1 MGRREADVARLTH
14 RLRSLAALLA
24 LFALLVGVPMLLTLV
39 AGWPLPRRAP
49 DWSRI
54 STAVQQGDIP
64 GETVI
69 KVLAVLV
76 WIAWAQLAW
85 AIVWELVVNVP
96 RSNRGQRAQP
106 APLVPTGLGR
116 GIGRLVALAL
126 SIGITLASTPTP
138 SLARPAAAVAMAPRA
153 PSASTIVLDASG
165 PGNATAVEQVRSWRV
180 VDGDNLWDIA
190 VVALGDGSRSSEII
204 DLNWQLRSPRDVRAG
219 QLLRLPADAAVPADR
234 VPSSASP
241 EGLLDH
247 VDSYLAPTVVTIEQG
262 DTLWD
267 LSEDR
272 LEVATGEPV
281 SGRETFEYLDE
292 VIAANPDTIED
303 PNLIF
308 PGEQFMFPE
317 IGEAP
322 ASTAPAPESTPAPE
336 PSPPESQTAPTASP
350 TVAPETPPSVPVT
363 TTVVPA
369 AAVPSTSAPATT
381 PVSET
386 PIVLSSDSDGAAAE
400 GGSAVP
406 WLAGLTGAT
415 VLSAGALAAYRRQQ
429 RRRAARG
436 ERPLRRDA
444 AVRTEAE
451 RHLVRVGDVSFVR
464 WANLELA
471 ELARSLVP
479 TDVRGTPI
487 AVEMSADHGLELLWD
502 EPNPVAPRPW
512 EAADGG
518 WSWRLIYDA
527 DLHLPATPETAP
539 IPGLVTFG
547 TRDGGTL
554 LVNLEALGSLAV
566 TGDAT
571 AVDAFV
577 RSLVIE
583 LSLSEELANS
593 YLFLV
598 DSDLEVDSGTGRAS
612 SASEGDAVSR
622 ITSVVDQHAEI
633 LRAASLESSFGLR
646 LSGAADG
653 RELNVVVAA
662 ADQLEHADLLSAE
675 ACPNR
680 GVAVVL
686 AGDVPARATLVV
698 NADGSAL
705 LSPLGLRFQ
714 AAALE
719 AAPAEALISLLHGSE
734 IIDDDSVDGDEEDG
748 VDEARTLDDEALDD
762 DLGEDDEWEP
772 PVPEVLVRVLG
783 PPRVDGHPNLG
794 RLDVSLVAFLACKG
808 GQATEDQVVNAVWGG
823 RAIEK
828 VTLWNRISK
837 ARVSLGAALPAR
849 EQGSSVVRLAP
860 GVITDL
866 HLLNALAARAEEVS
880 TGEAIDLLLEA
891 TSLIGGVPFD
901 AAGYD
906 WSYDH
911 QFNADACEAVE
922 SVCVRL
928 AELALQNGDPA
939 AARHAI
945 SSGLKA
951 LPLNE
956 PLYRLRMRTEADVGN
971 RSGIRAALAEL
982 RCRLSDLGDECEPT
996 RATQALF
1003 EQLLGD
1009 LGEQRTA

>member
-1 MGRREADVARLTH
+1 MARLTH

-24 LFALLVGVPMLLTLV
+24 LFALLVGVPMLLALV
-39 AGWPLPRRAP
+39 AGWPLPRHAP

-64 GETVI
+64 GEAVI

-96 RSNRGQRAQP
+96 RSNRGQLAQP
-106 APLVPTGLGR
+106 APLVPAGVGR

-138 SLARPAAAVAMAPRA
+138 SLARPAPAVAMASRA
-153 PSASTIVLDASG
+153 PSASTIVLGASG
-165 PGNATAVEQVRSWRV
+165 PDNATTVEQVRSWRV
-180 VDGDNLWDIA
+180 ADSDSLWDIA

-219 QLLRLPADAAVPADR
+219 QVLRLPADAAVPADR
-234 VPSSASP
+234 VPSSAP
-241 EGLLDH
+241 PQGLLDR
-247 VDSYLAPTVVTIEQG
+247 VDSYLAPAVVTIEQG

-272 LEVATGEPV
+272 LEVAKAEPV
-281 SGRETFEYLDE
+281 SGRETIEYLDE

-322 ASTAPAPESTPAPE
+322 APTAPAPESTSAPE
-336 PSPPESQTAPTASP
+336 PSPPESQTPPTASP
-350 TVAPETPPSVPVT
+350 TVSPETPPSVPVT
-363 TTVVPA
+363 TTAVPA

-381 PVSET
+381 SLSET
-386 PIVLSSDSDGAAAE
+386 PIVSSSDSDGAAAE

-415 VLSAGALAAYRRQQ
+415 VLSAGALTAYRRQQ

-436 ERPLRRDA
+436 ERTLRRDA
-444 AVRTEAE
+444 AERTETE
-451 RHLVRVGDVSFVR
+451 RQLVRVGDVSFVR

-471 ELARSLVP
+471 ELARGLVP
-479 TDVRGTPI
+479 ADVRSTPI

-571 AVDAFV
+571 SVEAFV
-577 RSLVIE
+577 RSLVLE

-598 DSDLEVDSGTGRAS
+598 ELDLDVDAGTGRAS

-622 ITSVVDQHAEI
+622 ITSVVDQHEEI

-646 LSGAADG
+646 LNGAADG
-653 RELNVVVAA
+653 RELTVVVAA
-662 ADQLEHADLLSAE
+662 ADQLERADLLSAE

-686 AGDVPARATLVV
+686 SGDAPAHATLAID
-698 NADGSAL
+698 ADGSAL
-705 LSPLGLRFQ
+705 LSPIGLRFR
-714 AAALE
+714 AVALE
-719 AAPAEALISLLHGSE
+719 AAPATALVSLLNGSE
-734 IIDDDSVDGDEEDG
+734 MVDEDSVDGDEEDG
-748 VDEARTLDDEALDD
+748 VGEARTLDD

-772 PVPEVLVRVLG
+772 PAPEVLVRVLG

-794 RLDVSLVAFLACKG
+794 RLDVSLVAFLACNG

-849 EQGSSVVRLAP
+849 EQGASAVRLAD
-860 GVITDL
+860 GVLTDL
-866 HLLNALAARAEEVS
+866 SVMKAFAARAEEVS
-880 TGEAIDLLLEA
+880 SGEAIDLLLRA
-891 TSLIGGVPFD
+891 TALIEGTPFD
-901 AAGYD
+901 AQGYD
-906 WSYDH
+906 WSYEH
-911 QFNADACEAVE
+911 QFNAEACEAIE

-928 AELALQNGDPA
+928 AELALEHGDLS
-939 AARHAI
+939 AARSAI
-945 SSGLKA
+945 GRGLRA

-956 PLYRLRMRTEADVGN
+956 PLYRWRMRAEAQAGN
-971 RSGIRAALAEL
+971 LGGVRAAFEEL
-982 RCRLSDLGDECEPT
+982 QSRLSDLDDEITPSGLT
-996 RATQALF
+996 SSLF
-1003 EQLLGD
+1003 EQLWSD
-1009 LGEQRTA
+1009 AQERRSA

>member
-1 MGRREADVARLTH
+1 MARLTN
-14 RLRSLAALLA
+14 RIRSLAALLA
-24 LFALLVGVPMLLTLV
+24 LFALLVGVPMLLALV

-64 GETVI
+64 GEAVI

-96 RSNRGQRAQP
+96 RSNRGQLAQP
-106 APLVPTGLGR
+106 APLVPAGVGR

-138 SLARPAAAVAMAPRA
+138 SLARPAPAVAMASRA
-153 PSASTIVLDASG
+153 PSASTIVLGASG
-165 PGNATAVEQVRSWRV
+165 PDNATTVEQVRSWRV
-180 VDGDNLWDIA
+180 ADSDSLWDIA

-219 QLLRLPADAAVPADR
+219 QVLRLPADAAVPADR
-234 VPSSASP
+234 VPSSAPP
-241 EGLLDH
+241 EGLLDR
-247 VDSYLAPTVVTIEQG
+247 VDSYLAPAVVTIEPG

-272 LEVATGEPV
+272 LEVAKAEPV
-281 SGRETFEYLDE
+281 SGRETIEYLDE

-308 PGEQFMFPE
+308 PGEQFMFPAV
-317 IGEAP
+317 GEAP
-322 ASTAPAPESTPAPE
+322 APTAPAPESTPAPE
-336 PSPPESQTAPTASP
+336 PSPPESQTVPTTSP
-350 TVAPETPPSVPVT
+350 TVVPETPPLVPVT

-369 AAVPSTSAPATT
+369 AAVPSATDPATT
-381 PVSET
+381 PLSET
-386 PIVLSSDSDGAAAE
+386 PIVSSSDSDRAATE
-400 GGSAVP
+400 DGSAAQ
-406 WLAGLTGAT
+406 WFAGLAGAT

-436 ERPLRRDA
+436 ERTLRRDA
-444 AVRTEAE
+444 AVRTETE
-451 RHLVRVGDVSFVR
+451 RQLVRVGDVSFVR

-471 ELARSLVP
+471 ELARCLVP
-479 TDVRGTPI
+479 ADVRGTPI

-527 DLHLPATPETAP
+527 DLHLPATPQTAP

-547 TRDGGTL
+547 SRDGGTL

-571 AVDAFV
+571 AVEAFI
-577 RSLVIE
+577 RSLVLE

-598 DSDLEVDSGTGRAS
+598 DTDPEAEANTGRAS
-612 SASEGDAVSR
+612 PASERDAVSR
-622 ITSVVDQHAEI
+622 ITSVAEQHEEV
-633 LRAASLESSFGLR
+633 LRAASLDSSFGLR
-646 LSGAADG
+646 LNGAADG
-653 RELNVVVAA
+653 RELTVVVAA
-662 ADQLEHADLLSAE
+662 ADQLKHADVLSAE
-675 ACPNR
+675 APPNR

-686 AGDVPARATLVV
+686 TGDAPARATLAVD
-698 NADGSAL
+698 ADGSAL
-705 LSPLGLRFQ
+705 LSPIGLRFQ
-714 AAALE
+714 AVALE
-719 AAPAEALISLLHGSE
+719 AAPAEALVSLLHGFEMSDE
-734 IIDDDSVDGDEEDG
+734 DTVDGEDEDG
-748 VDEARTLDDEALDD
+748 VGEARPLDVDALDIDVLDD

-772 PVPEVLVRVLG
+772 PAPEVLVRVLG
-783 PPRVDGHPNLG
+783 PPRVDGYPNLG
-794 RLDVSLVAFLACKG
+794 RLDVSLVAFLACNG

-849 EQGSSVVRLAP
+849 EQGASTVRLAD
-860 GVITDL
+860 GVLTDL
-866 HLLNALAARAEEVS
+866 SVMKAFAARAAEVS
-880 TGEAIDLLLEA
+880 SGEAIDLLLHA
-891 TSLIGGVPFD
+891 TALIEGTPFD
-901 AAGYD
+901 AQGYD
-906 WSYDH
+906 WSYEH
-911 QFNADACEAVE
+911 QFNAEACEAIE

-928 AELALQNGDPA
+928 AELALEHGDLSV
-939 AARHAI
+939 ARSAI
-945 SSGLKA
+945 ARGLRA

-956 PLYRLRMRTEADVGN
+956 PLYRWRMRAEAYAGN
-971 RSGIRAALAEL
+971 RGGVRVAFEELCNRLAEL
-982 RCRLSDLGDECEPT
+982 DSESAPSAPT
-996 RATQALF
+996 LLLYNQLVSPPSAL
-1003 EQLLGD
+1003 
-1009 LGEQRTA
+1009 RTA

>member
-1 MGRREADVARLTH
+1 MARLTN
-14 RLRSLAALLA
+14 RIRSLAALLA
-24 LFALLVGVPMLLTLV
+24 LFALLVGVPMLLALV

-85 AIVWELVVNVP
+85 AVVWELMVNVP
-96 RSNRGQRAQP
+96 RSNRGQLAQP
-106 APLVPTGLGR
+106 APLVPTGVGR

-153 PSASTIVLDASG
+153 PSASTVVLDASG

-180 VDGDNLWDIA
+180 AEGDSLWDIA

-219 QLLRLPADAAVPADR
+219 QVLRLPADAAVPADR

-241 EGLLDH
+241 EGLLDR
-247 VDSYLAPTVVTIEQG
+247 VDSYLAPAVVTIEQG

-272 LEVATGEPV
+272 LEVAKAEPV
-281 SGRETFEYLDE
+281 SGRETIEYLDE

-322 ASTAPAPESTPAPE
+322 APTAPAPESTPAPE

-363 TTVVPA
+363 TTAVPA

-386 PIVLSSDSDGAAAE
+386 PIVSSSDSDGAAAE

-436 ERPLRRDA
+436 ERTLRRDA
-444 AVRTEAE
+444 AVRMETE
-451 RHLVRVGDVSFVR
+451 RQLVRVGDVSFVR

-471 ELARSLVP
+471 ELARGLVP

-527 DLHLPATPETAP
+527 DLHLPATPQTAP

-571 AVDAFV
+571 AVEAFV
-577 RSLVIE
+577 RSLVLE

-598 DSDLEVDSGTGRAS
+598 DLDLDVDAGTGRAS
-612 SASEGDAVSR
+612 SAREGDAVSR
-622 ITSVVDQHAEI
+622 ITSVAEQHEEI
-633 LRAASLESSFGLR
+633 LRAASLDSSFGLR
-646 LSGAADG
+646 LNGAADG
-653 RELNVVVAA
+653 RELTVVFAA

-675 ACPNR
+675 ASPNR

-686 AGDVPARATLVV
+686 AGDAPARATLAVD
-698 NADGSAL
+698 ADGSAL
-705 LSPLGLRFQ
+705 LSPIGLRFQ
-714 AAALE
+714 AVALE
-719 AAPAEALISLLHGSE
+719 AAPAVALVSLLHASE
-734 IIDDDSVDGDEEDG
+734 MTDEDSVDGDELAG
-748 VDEARTLDDEALDD
+748 AGEARPLDVEALD

-772 PVPEVLVRVLG
+772 PAPKVLVRVLG
-783 PPRVDGHPNLG
+783 PPRVDGHPSLG
-794 RLDVSLVAFLACKG
+794 RLDVSLVAFLACNG

-849 EQGSSVVRLAP
+849 EQGASTVRLAAD
-860 GVITDL
+860 VLTDL
-866 HLLNALAARAEEVS
+866 SVMKALAARAEEVS
-880 TGEAIDLLLEA
+880 SGEAIDLLVRA
-891 TSLIGGVPFD
+891 TALIEGTPFD
-901 AAGYD
+901 AQGYD
-906 WSYDH
+906 WSYEH
-911 QFNADACEAVE
+911 QFNAEACEAIE

-928 AELALQNGDPA
+928 AELALEHGDLS
-939 AARHAI
+939 AARTAI
-945 SSGLKA
+945 GRGLKA

-956 PLYRLRMRTEADVGN
+956 PLYRARMRAEAQAGN
-971 RSGIRAALAEL
+971 LGGVRAAFEELCNRLAEL
-982 RCRLSDLGDECEPT
+982 DDEVLPSVLT
-996 RATQALF
+996 SSLF
-1003 EQLLGD
+1003 EQLWSNPA
-1009 LGEQRTA
+1009 QRRSA

>member
-1 MGRREADVARLTH
+1 MARLTN
-14 RLRSLAALLA
+14 RIRSLAALLA
-24 LFALLVGVPMLLTLV
+24 LFALLVGVPMLLALV

-64 GETVI
+64 GEAVI

-96 RSNRGQRAQP
+96 RSNRGQLAQP
-106 APLVPTGLGR
+106 APLVPPGVGR

-126 SIGITLASTPTP
+126 SIGITLASTPAP
-138 SLARPAAAVAMAPRA
+138 SLARPAPAVAMASRA
-153 PSASTIVLDASG
+153 PSASTIVLGASG
-165 PGNATAVEQVRSWRV
+165 PDNATTVEQVRSWRV
-180 VDGDNLWDIA
+180 ADSDSLWDIA

-219 QLLRLPADAAVPADR
+219 QVLRLPADAAVPADR
-234 VPSSASP
+234 VPSSAPP

-247 VDSYLAPTVVTIEQG
+247 VDSYLAPAVVTIEQG

-272 LEVATGEPV
+272 LEVAKAEPV
-281 SGRETFEYLDE
+281 SGRETIEYLDE

-322 ASTAPAPESTPAPE
+322 APTAPAPESTPAPE

-350 TVAPETPPSVPVT
+350 TVSPETPPSVPVT
-363 TTVVPA
+363 TTAVPA

-381 PVSET
+381 PVSEA
-386 PIVLSSDSDGAAAE
+386 PIVSSSDSDGASAE

-436 ERPLRRDA
+436 ERTLRRDA
-444 AVRTEAE
+444 AVRAETE
-451 RHLVRVGDVSFVR
+451 RQLVRVGDVSFVR

-471 ELARSLVP
+471 ELARGLVP
-479 TDVRGTPI
+479 ADVRGTPI

-571 AVDAFV
+571 SVEAFV
-577 RSLVIE
+577 RSLVLE

-593 YLFLV
+593 YLFIV
-598 DSDLEVDSGTGRAS
+598 DRDLEAEASTGRAS
-612 SASEGDAVSR
+612 LASERDAVSR
-622 ITSVVDQHAEI
+622 ITSVAEQHEEV
-633 LRAASLESSFGLR
+633 LRAASLDSSFGLR
-646 LSGAADG
+646 LNGAADG
-653 RELNVVVAA
+653 RELTVVVAA
-662 ADQLEHADLLSAE
+662 ADQLEHADVLSAE
-675 ACPNR
+675 ASPNR

-686 AGDVPARATLVV
+686 TGDAPARATLALD
-698 NADGSAL
+698 ADGSAL
-705 LSPLGLRFQ
+705 LSPMGLRFQ
-714 AAALE
+714 AVALE
-719 AAPAEALISLLHGSE
+719 AAPAEALVSLLHGFEMSDE
-734 IIDDDSVDGDEEDG
+734 DTVDREEGG
-748 VDEARTLDDEALDD
+748 VGEVRPVIVDALDD
-762 DLGEDDEWEP
+762 DLGDDDEWEP
-772 PVPEVLVRVLG
+772 PAPAVLVRVLG
-783 PPRVDGHPNLG
+783 PPRIDGHPNLG
-794 RLDVSLVAFLACKG
+794 RLDVSLVAFLACNG

-849 EQGSSVVRLAP
+849 EQGASTVSLAAD
-860 GVITDL
+860 VWTDL
-866 HLLNALAARAEEVS
+866 SVMKAFAARAEEVS
-880 TGEAIDLLLEA
+880 SGEAIDLLLRA
-891 TSLIGGVPFD
+891 TALIEGTPFN
-901 AAGYD
+901 AQGYD
-906 WSYDH
+906 WSYEH
-911 QFNADACEAVE
+911 QFNAEACETIE
-922 SVCVRL
+922 SVCARL
-928 AELALQNGDPA
+928 AELALEHGDLS
-939 AARHAI
+939 AARSAI
-945 SSGLKA
+945 GRGLRA

-956 PLYRLRMRTEADVGN
+956 PLYRWRMRAEAQAGN
-971 RSGIRAALAEL
+971 LGGIRAAFAEL
-982 RCRLSDLGDECEPT
+982 STRLADLDS
-996 RATQALF
+996 ATAPSTSTELLYD
-1003 EQLLGD
+1003 QLLSQPSA
-1009 LGEQRTA
+1009 LRTA

>member
-1 MGRREADVARLTH
+1 MARLTN
-14 RLRSLAALLA
+14 RIRSLAALLA
-24 LFALLVGVPMLLTLV
+24 LFALLVGVPMLLALV

-64 GETVI
+64 GEAVI
-69 KVLAVLV
+69 KVLAALV

-96 RSNRGQRAQP
+96 RSNRGQLAQP
-106 APLVPTGLGR
+106 APLVPAGVGR

-138 SLARPAAAVAMAPRA
+138 SLARPAPAVAMASRA
-153 PSASTIVLDASG
+153 PSASTIVLGAARPD
-165 PGNATAVEQVRSWRV
+165 NATTVEQVRSWRV
-180 VDGDNLWDIA
+180 ADSDSLWDIA
-190 VVALGDGSRSSEII
+190 VVALGDGSRSSEIV

-219 QLLRLPADAAVPADR
+219 QVLRLPADAAVPADR
-234 VPSSASP
+234 VPSSAP
-241 EGLLDH
+241 PQGLLDH
-247 VDSYLAPTVVTIEQG
+247 VDSYLAPAVVTIEQG

-272 LEVATGEPV
+272 LEVAKAEPV
-281 SGRETFEYLDE
+281 SGRETIEYLDE

-322 ASTAPAPESTPAPE
+322 APTAPAPESTPAPE

-350 TVAPETPPSVPVT
+350 TVSPETPPSVPVT
-363 TTVVPA
+363 TTAVPA

-381 PVSET
+381 PVSEA
-386 PIVLSSDSDGAAAE
+386 PIVSSSDSDGAAAE

-415 VLSAGALAAYRRQQ
+415 VLSAGALTAYRRQQ

-436 ERPLRRDA
+436 ERTLRRDA
-444 AVRTEAE
+444 AVRTATE
-451 RHLVRVGDVSFVR
+451 RQLVRIGDVSFVR

-471 ELARSLVP
+471 ELARGLVP
-479 TDVRGTPI
+479 ADVRGTPI

-527 DLHLPATPETAP
+527 DLHLPARPETAP

-547 TRDGGTL
+547 SRDGGTL

-571 AVDAFV
+571 AVEAFV
-577 RSLVIE
+577 RSLVLE
-583 LSLSEELANS
+583 LSLSDELANS

-598 DSDLEVDSGTGRAS
+598 DLDLEVDAGTGRACS
-612 SASEGDAVSR
+612 TSEGDAVSR
-622 ITSVVDQHAEI
+622 ITSVAEQHAEV
-633 LRAASLESSFGLR
+633 LRAASLDSSFGLR
-646 LSGAADG
+646 LNGAADG
-653 RELNVVVAA
+653 RELTVVVAA
-662 ADQLEHADLLSAE
+662 ADQLEHADVLSAE
-675 ACPNR
+675 ATPNR

-686 AGDVPARATLVV
+686 AGDAPARATLAVD
-698 NADGSAL
+698 ADGSAL
-705 LSPLGLRFQ
+705 LSPIGLRFQ
-714 AAALE
+714 AVALE
-719 AAPAEALISLLHGSE
+719 AAPAEGLVSLLHGFEMSDE
-734 IIDDDSVDGDEEDG
+734 DTVDGEEEDG
-748 VDEARTLDDEALDD
+748 VGEVRPLDVDALDD

-772 PVPEVLVRVLG
+772 PAPEVLVRVLG

-794 RLDVSLVAFLACKG
+794 RLDVSLVAFLACNG

-849 EQGSSVVRLAP
+849 EQGASTVRLAA
-860 GVITDL
+860 GVLTDL
-866 HLLNALAARAEEVS
+866 TVMKAFAARAEEVS
-880 TGEAIDLLLEA
+880 SGEAIDLLLQA
-891 TSLIGGVPFD
+891 TALIEGTPFD
-901 AAGYD
+901 AQGYD
-906 WSYDH
+906 WSYEH
-911 QFNADACEAVE
+911 QFNAEACEAIE
-922 SVCVRL
+922 SVCLRL
-928 AELALQNGDPA
+928 AEFAVEHGDLS
-939 AARHAI
+939 AARSAI
-945 SSGLKA
+945 SRGLKA

-956 PLYRLRMRTEADVGN
+956 PLYRWRMRVEAQAGNVG
-971 RSGIRAALAEL
+971 GVRAAFAEL
-982 RCRLSDLGDECEPT
+982 STRLADLDS
-996 RATQALF
+996 ATAPSTSTELLYD
-1003 EQLLGD
+1003 QLLSQPSV
-1009 LGEQRTA
+1009 LRTA

>member
-1 MGRREADVARLTH
+1 MARLTH

-24 LFALLVGVPMLLTLV
+24 LVALLVGVPILLVLV

-49 DWSRI
+49 EWSRI

-96 RSNRGQRAQP
+96 RSNRGQLAQP
-106 APLVPTGLGR
+106 APLVPSGVGR

-180 VDGDNLWDIA
+180 ADCDSLWDIA

-219 QLLRLPADAAVPADR
+219 QVLRLPADAAVPADR

-241 EGLLDH
+241 EGLLDR
-247 VDSYLAPTVVTIEQG
+247 VDSYLAPAVVTIEQG

-272 LEVATGEPV
+272 LEVAKAEPV
-281 SGRETFEYLDE
+281 SGRETIEYLDE

-322 ASTAPAPESTPAPE
+322 APTAPAPESTPAPE
-336 PSPPESQTAPTASP
+336 PSPPQSQTAPTASP
-350 TVAPETPPSVPVT
+350 TVAPETQPSVPVT
-363 TTVVPA
+363 TTAAPA

-386 PIVLSSDSDGAAAE
+386 PIVSSSDSDGAAAE

-436 ERPLRRDA
+436 ERTLRRDA
-444 AVRTEAE
+444 AFRTETE
-451 RHLVRVGDVSFVR
+451 RQLVRVGDVSFVR

-471 ELARSLVP
+471 DLARGLVP
-479 TDVRGTPI
+479 ADVRGTPI

-571 AVDAFV
+571 AVEAFV
-577 RSLVIE
+577 RSLVLE

-598 DSDLEVDSGTGRAS
+598 DLDLEVDAGTGRACS
-612 SASEGDAVSR
+612 TSEGDAVSR
-622 ITSVVDQHAEI
+622 ITSVAEQHAEV
-633 LRAASLESSFGLR
+633 LRAASLDSSFGLR
-646 LSGAADG
+646 LNGAADG
-653 RELNVVVAA
+653 RELTVVVAA

-675 ACPNR
+675 ASPNR

-686 AGDVPARATLVV
+686 AGDAPARATLEVD
-698 NADGSAL
+698 ADGSAL
-705 LSPLGLRFQ
+705 LSPIGLRFQ
-714 AAALE
+714 AVALK
-719 AAPAEALISLLHGSE
+719 AAPAEALVSLLHGSE
-734 IIDDDSVDGDEEDG
+734 MIDEESPDGDEG
-748 VDEARTLDDEALDD
+748 VGVGDARPRYVDALDD
-762 DLGEDDEWEP
+762 DLGDDDEWEP
-772 PVPEVLVRVLG
+772 PAPEVLVRVLG
-783 PPRVDGHPNLG
+783 PPRVDGYPNLG

-808 GQATEDQVVNAVWGG
+808 GRATEDQIVNAVWGG

-837 ARVSLGAALPAR
+837 ARMSLGAALPAR
-849 EQGSSVVRLAP
+849 DQGSSTVRLGE
-860 GVITDL
+860 GVMTDL
-866 HLLNALAARAEEVS
+866 GLMKTLAARAAQVS
-880 TGEAIDLLLEA
+880 SGEALDLLLKA
-891 TSLIGGVPFD
+891 TALIEGIPFD
-901 AAGYD
+901 AQGYD
-906 WSYDH
+906 WSYEH

-928 AELALQNGDPA
+928 AELAIEQDDLV
-939 AARHAI
+939 AARIAVGR
-945 SSGLKA
+945 GLGA

-956 PLYRLRMRTEADVGN
+956 PLYRWRMRAEAQAGN
-971 RSGIRAALAEL
+971 RAGVRAAFEEL
-982 RCRLSDLGDECEPT
+982 CSLLTDLGDDGTPSAST
-996 RATQALF
+996 KALF
-1003 EQLLGD
+1003 EALWSDPPRL
-1009 LGEQRTA
+1009 RTA

>member
-1 MGRREADVARLTH
+1 MARLTH

-24 LFALLVGVPMLLTLV
+24 LFALLVGVPMLLALV
-39 AGWPLPRRAP
+39 AGWPLPGRAP

-54 STAVQQGDIP
+54 STAVEQGDIP

-96 RSNRGQRAQP
+96 RSNRGQLAQP
-106 APLVPTGLGR
+106 APLVPSGLGR

-219 QLLRLPADAAVPADR
+219 QVLRLPADAAVPADR

-247 VDSYLAPTVVTIEQG
+247 VDSYLAPAVVTIEQG

-281 SGRETFEYLDE
+281 SGRETIEYLDE

-322 ASTAPAPESTPAPE
+322 APTAPAPESTPAPE

-350 TVAPETPPSVPVT
+350 TDSPETPPSVLVT
-363 TTVVPA
+363 TTAVTTTAVPA

-381 PVSET
+381 PVSEA
-386 PIVLSSDSDGAAAE
+386 PIVSSSDSDGASAE

-415 VLSAGALAAYRRQQ
+415 VLSAGALTAYRRQQ

-436 ERPLRRDA
+436 ERTLRRDA
-444 AVRTEAE
+444 AVRTETE
-451 RHLVRVGDVSFVR
+451 RQLVRVGDVSFVR

-471 ELARSLVP
+471 ELARGLVP
-479 TDVRGTPI
+479 ADVRGTPI

-502 EPNPVAPRPW
+502 EPNPVAHRPW

-547 TRDGGTL
+547 SRDGGTL

-571 AVDAFV
+571 AVEAFV
-577 RSLVIE
+577 RSLVLE

-598 DSDLEVDSGTGRAS
+598 DLDLEVDAGTGRACS
-612 SASEGDAVSR
+612 TSEGDAVSR
-622 ITSVVDQHAEI
+622 ITSVAEQHAEV
-633 LRAASLESSFGLR
+633 LRAASLDSSFGLR
-646 LSGAADG
+646 LNGAADG
-653 RELNVVVAA
+653 RELTVVIAA
-662 ADQLEHADLLSAE
+662 ADQLEHADVLSAE
-675 ACPNR
+675 ATPNR

-686 AGDVPARATLVV
+686 AGDAPARATLAVD
-698 NADGSAL
+698 ADGSAL
-705 LSPLGLRFQ
+705 LSPIGLRFR
-714 AAALE
+714 AVALE
-719 AAPAEALISLLHGSE
+719 AAPAEGLVSLLHGFEMSDE
-734 IIDDDSVDGDEEDG
+734 DTVDGEEEDG
-748 VDEARTLDDEALDD
+748 VGEVRPLDVDALDD
-762 DLGEDDEWEP
+762 DLGQDDEWEP
-772 PVPEVLVRVLG
+772 PAPEVLVRVLG

-794 RLDVSLVAFLACKG
+794 RLDVSLVAFLACNG

-849 EQGSSVVRLAP
+849 EQGASTVRLAA
-860 GVITDL
+860 GVLTDL
-866 HLLNALAARAEEVS
+866 TLMKAFAARAEGVS
-880 TGEAIDLLLEA
+880 SGEAIDLLLQA
-891 TSLIGGVPFD
+891 TALIEGTPFD
-901 AAGYD
+901 AQGYD
-906 WSYDH
+906 WSYEH
-911 QFNADACEAVE
+911 QFNAEACEAIE

-928 AELALQNGDPA
+928 AELALEHGDLS
-939 AARHAI
+939 AARGAI
-945 SSGLKA
+945 GRGLRA

-956 PLYRLRMRTEADVGN
+956 PLYRWRMRTEAQAGNVG
-971 RSGIRAALAEL
+971 GMRAAFEEL
-982 RCRLSDLGDECEPT
+982 RSRLSDLDDEITPSGLT
-996 RATQALF
+996 SSLF
-1003 EQLLGD
+1003 EQLWSD
-1009 LGEQRTA
+1009 AQERRSA

>member
-1 MGRREADVARLTH
+1 MT
-14 RLRSLAALLA
+14 S
-24 LFALLVGVPMLLTLV
+24 
-39 AGWPLPRRAP
+39 
-49 DWSRI
+49 
-54 STAVQQGDIP
+54 Q
-64 GETVI
+64 
-69 KVLAVLV
+69 
-76 WIAWAQLAW
+76 
-85 AIVWELVVNVP
+85 
-96 RSNRGQRAQP
+96 
-106 APLVPTGLGR
+106 
-116 GIGRLVALAL
+116 
-126 SIGITLASTPTP
+126 
-138 SLARPAAAVAMAPRA
+138 A
-153 PSASTIVLDASG
+153 PSASTIVLGASG
-165 PGNATAVEQVRSWRV
+165 TRQRNDGRAGSARRCRRQRQPVGHSGRRTGRRISFFGDHRPQLATAISARRERDRSFGFRPTQ
-180 VDGDNLWDIA
+180 
-190 VVALGDGSRSSEII
+190 RCRPK
-204 DLNWQLRSPRDVRAG
+204 QL
-219 QLLRLPADAAVPADR
+219 
-234 VPSSASP
+234 PSSAPP

-247 VDSYLAPTVVTIEQG
+247 VDSYLAPASSPSSRGTRCGISPRTASR
-262 DTLWD
+262 W
-267 LSEDR
+267 R
-272 LEVATGEPV
+272 AEPV
-281 SGRETFEYLDE
+281 SGRETIEYLDE

-322 ASTAPAPESTPAPE
+322 APTAPAPESTSAPE
-336 PSPPESQTAPTASP
+336 PSPPESQTPPTASP
-350 TVAPETPPSVPVT
+350 TVSPETPPSVPVT
-363 TTVVPA
+363 TTAVPA

-381 PVSET
+381 SLSET
-386 PIVLSSDSDGAAAE
+386 PIVSSSDSDGAAAE

-415 VLSAGALAAYRRQQ
+415 VLSAGALTAYRRQQ

-436 ERPLRRDA
+436 ERTLRRDA
-444 AVRTEAE
+444 AERTETE
-451 RHLVRVGDVSFVR
+451 RQLVRVGDVSFVR

-471 ELARSLVP
+471 ELARGLVP
-479 TDVRGTPI
+479 ADVRSTPI

-571 AVDAFV
+571 SVEAFV
-577 RSLVIE
+577 RSLVLE

-598 DSDLEVDSGTGRAS
+598 ELDLDVDAGTGRAS

-622 ITSVVDQHAEI
+622 ITSVVDQHEEI

-646 LSGAADG
+646 LNGAADG
-653 RELNVVVAA
+653 RELTVVVAA
-662 ADQLEHADLLSAE
+662 ADQLERADLLSAE

-686 AGDVPARATLVV
+686 SGDAPAHATLAID
-698 NADGSAL
+698 ADGSAL
-705 LSPLGLRFQ
+705 LSPIGLRFR
-714 AAALE
+714 AVALE
-719 AAPAEALISLLHGSE
+719 AAPATALVSLLTGPRWSTKTALTATRRTE
-734 IIDDDSVDGDEEDG
+734 SVRR
-748 VDEARTLDDEALDD
+748 RTLDD

-772 PVPEVLVRVLG
+772 PAPEVLVRVLG

-794 RLDVSLVAFLACKG
+794 RLDVSLVAFLACNG

-849 EQGSSVVRLAP
+849 EQGASAVRLAD
-860 GVITDL
+860 GVLTDL
-866 HLLNALAARAEEVS
+866 SVMKAFAARAEEVS
-880 TGEAIDLLLEA
+880 SGEAIDLLLRA
-891 TSLIGGVPFD
+891 TALIEGTPFD
-901 AAGYD
+901 AQGYD
-906 WSYDH
+906 WSYEH
-911 QFNADACEAVE
+911 QFNAEACEAIE

-928 AELALQNGDPA
+928 AELALEHGDLS
-939 AARHAI
+939 AARSAI
-945 SSGLKA
+945 GRGLRA

-956 PLYRLRMRTEADVGN
+956 PLYRWRMRAEAQAGN
-971 RSGIRAALAEL
+971 LGGVRAAFDELGSPLADL
-982 RCRLSDLGDECEPT
+982 RLSDCAERSTEL
-996 RATQALF
+996 LF
-1003 EQLLGD
+1003 DQLLSQPSARD
-1009 LGEQRTA
+1009 SVTRLD